1 MKNQFLFC
9 GSVGWGLEILWTG
22 LHSLHDGEPTL
33 SGTSSLWM
41 FPIYGMASL
50 IGPVSHHL
58 ARLPFFLRG
67 TIYAAGIYLVE
78 FTSGSLLRHFHAG
91 PWDYSDRCHCHYK
104 GLIRLDYAP
113 LWFLIGLFYEKLLN
127 FNVPKSS
134 L

>member
-67 TIYAAGIYLVE
+67 DYLRRRNLSGGI
-78 FTSGSLLRHFHAG
+78 H
-91 PWDYSDRCHCHYK
+91 
-104 GLIRLDYAP
+104 IRLSASPFPRLP
-113 LWFLIGLFYEKLLN
+113 LGLQRQMPLPLQRSDPSGLRTSL
-127 FNVPKSS
+127 VPDRSVLRKAFKF
-134 L
+134 

>member
-1 MKNQFLFC
+1 MKNRFLLC

-41 FPIYGMASL
+41 FPIYGMASI
-50 IGPVSHHL
+50 IGPASQ
-58 ARLPFFLRG
+58 RLIKLPLFFRG
-67 TIYAAGIYLVE
+67 TLYAAGIYLVE
-78 FTSGSLLRHFHAG
+78 FMTGSLLRRFHAC
-91 PWDYSDRCHCHYK
+91 PWDYSSCRYQYK

-127 FNVPKSS
+127 FNVQKST